1 MRLRNVYY
9 TVVDPLPDDTWVQIV
24 LVFDSGP
31 RAAVHRYIKGDVKHG
46 DTALA
51 NASAEEASSG
61 HVVIGRRH
69 VDSDSRYC
77 STMVDELILW
87 NRSLTSREA
96 EYIISLY

>member
-1 MRLRNVYY
+1 M
-9 TVVDPLPDDTWVQIV
+9 DPVPDDTWVQIV

-31 RAAVHRYIKGDVKHG
+31 RAAVHRYTKGNLKHG
-46 DTALA
+46 D
-51 NASAEEASSG
+51 NASGEEASSG

-77 STMVDELILW
+77 STMVDELMLW
-87 NRSLTSREA
+87 NRSLTSQEA